1 MSFAVDH
8 DLTRS
13 SVFKILLLLVISIAL
28 LYSLFVHQVFVH
40 SESFHRQQLTKQ
52 LRDEIQ
58 EFDEANLRGV
68 GEVERLILRKRES
81 ESPFI
86 YHINRISI
94 PPSYPVVRKKVTH
107 NQVILFDGR
116 TLEIGIKP
124 ELLQSYRSQV
134 VPMIVSGVLIPVTL
148 MFIGA
153 ATFAIVILRKLHRVN
168 HAMNRF
174 LCGEKKVKLPVS
186 TSDDEFDI
194 LAIHLNFMIEQMEKN
209 EETLKTLSIGM
220 AHDMRT
226 PMARLKLRLE
236 ELSNSENLA
245 EPELH
250 KLMACQDELDMLLA
264 LFNSMLEIARLN
276 SGQMVISDDVV
287 DLSKIAHDV
296 TEFLIPLAEQKQQI
310 MTLRQDGQCQL
321 IGDRSLM
328 FRALFNL
335 VENAVKY
342 TPEHGRIEVIVD
354 SLGVVVS
361 DSGIGI
367 SDTDKPHVCEP
378 LFRADKS
385 RSEIGNG
392 IGLALVD
399 AVVRQHQ
406 AQLLFKDNHPG
417 LRARIYIS

>member
-1 MSFAVDH
+1 M
-8 DLTRS
+8 
-13 SVFKILLLLVISIAL
+13 
-28 LYSLFVHQVFVH
+28 
-40 SESFHRQQLTKQ
+40 
-52 LRDEIQ
+52 
-58 EFDEANLRGV
+58 
-68 GEVERLILRKRES
+68 
-81 ESPFI
+81 
-86 YHINRISI
+86 
-94 PPSYPVVRKKVTH
+94 
-107 NQVILFDGR
+107 
-116 TLEIGIKP
+116 
-124 ELLQSYRSQV
+124 
-134 VPMIVSGVLIPVTL
+134 
-148 MFIGA
+148 
-153 ATFAIVILRKLHRVN
+153 
-168 HAMNRF
+168 
-174 LCGEKKVKLPVS
+174 KLPVS

-236 ELSNSENLA
+236 ELSNSKSLA

-342 TPEHGRIEVIVD
+342 TPEYGRIEVIVD

-367 SDTDKPHVCEP
+367 ADTDKPHVCEP

-392 IGLALVD
+392 IYLALVD
-399 AVVRQHQ
+399 AVVRQHH
-406 AQLLFKDNHPG
+406 AQLLFKDNCPG
-417 LRARIYIS
+417 LRVRIYIS